1 MNAKYPL
8 RISSKIMISEYIM
21 TTTIIFYKQ
30 RFINMPKNSNTA
42 NTRKLCIISCPK
54 TKQKKK
60 GMINNKTE
68 MA

>member
-30 RFINMPKNSNTA
+30 RFINMPKTQTQLTLVNYALFRVQKQN
-42 NTRKLCIISCPK
+42 RKK
-54 TKQKKK
+54 RNGK
-60 GMINNKTE
+60 
-68 MA
+68 

>member
-1 MNAKYPL
+1 
-8 RISSKIMISEYIM
+8 
-21 TTTIIFYKQ
+21 
-30 RFINMPKNSNTA
+30 MPENSNTA
-42 NTRKLCIISCPK
+42 NNRKLCIISCPK